1 MDEKEILDLEFRD
14 TYMIE
19 PDEEEFF
26 DTSEKILKLS
36 GALAEDIILENIG
49 EQLSSKIDLLDERI
63 NYVSIFKEKYS
74 NIDPE
79 DGYYDDEY
87 LKEVLAKI
95 ATLIATGVKERYGV
109 ELGEDL
115 EFVTPMQYFEDME
128 TLYEF
133 LFIRHSDNLIDYLK
147 HKLLK
152 NRLNFISSYKNLM
165 NEETHSKDLFVIQSK
180 KKFKN
185 PDDVLII
192 HFLGEILRD
201 IADMTTSAYD
211 LFRDIV
217 DIDLFEE
224 YNNRMSELLV
234 NYGNKVVINDDATAA
249 KLYMSPLNDKS
260 TFSEIR
266 NAILMAYLEDCEL
279 EREENKQ
286 WN

>member
-1 MDEKEILDLEFRD
+1 MDEKEILDLEFQD

-36 GALAEDIILENIG
+36 GVLAEDIILENIG
-49 EQLSSKIDLLDERI
+49 EQLSSQITLLDERI

-74 NIDPE
+74 SVEPD
-79 DGYYDDEY
+79 DDYYDDEY

-95 ATLIATGVKERYGV
+95 STLIATGIKERYGV

-115 EFVTPMQYFEDME
+115 EFVTPAQYFEDME

-133 LFIRHSDNLIDYLK
+133 LFIRHSENLVDYLK
-147 HKLLK
+147 CKLRK
-152 NRLNFISSYKNLM
+152 NRMNFISSYKNLM
-165 NEETHSKDLFVIQSK
+165 NEDTHSKDLFVIQSK

-192 HFLGEILRD
+192 HFLGEILKD
-201 IADMTTSAYD
+201 IADSTTSAYD
-211 LFRDIV
+211 LFREIV

-224 YNNRMSELLV
+224 YNNKMSELLI
-234 NYGNKVVINDDATAA
+234 NYGNKIVINDDATAA
-249 KLYMSPLNDKS
+249 KLYMQPLNDKS
-260 TFSEIR
+260 VFPEIR
-266 NAILMAYLEDCEL
+266 NAILMSYLEECEL
-279 EREENKQ
+279 EREESK
-286 WN
+286 